1 MLSSSLHPN
10 SRLSPLL
17 PSPSLPVSS
26 EPSHIK
32 IGSLTHVW
40 HVRLNALQSHHHT
53 STTIQK
59 LKNELNFTQLLL
71 KIKDSIYYQLKFKE
85 SKVIQS
91 IKDNPRFFFSFAKQK
106 SKVKSSIAPYWTQTA
121 PSTLAARA
129 WQTSSSLNTPLSLAT
144 LMISTLRHRF
154 STPSYLSLSLTSP
167 LPQPISRKLLR
178 KSMRTPPMEI
188 SISVQ
193 KSFVN
198 VEPTHPTPSTLSGR
212 NLLIKARSRFF
223 LPSSRNGSSPLSTRR
238 AAELT
243 RLNAALSPL

>member
-17 PSPSLPVSS
+17 PSPSLPDSA
-26 EPSHIK
+26 EPSRIK
-32 IGSLTHVW
+32 IGSLT

-53 STTIQK
+53 SPTIQK
-59 LKNELNFTQLLL
+59 LKNELNVTQL

-106 SKVKSSIAPYWTQTA
+106 SKVKSLIAPSWTQTA
-121 PSTLAARA
+121 PSTLTARA

-198 VEPTHPTPSTLSGR
+198 VEPTYPTPSTLSGR

-223 LPSSRNGSSPLSTRR
+223 LPSSRTRSSPLSTRR

-243 RLNAALSPL
+243 RLNVALSPL

>member
-17 PSPSLPVSS
+17 PSPSLPDSA

-32 IGSLTHVW
+32 IGSLT

-53 STTIQK
+53 SPTIQK
-59 LKNELNFTQLLL
+59 LKNELNVTQL

-106 SKVKSSIAPYWTQTA
+106 SKVKSSIAPSWTQTA

-129 WQTSSSLNTPLSLAT
+129 WQTSFSLNTPLSLAT

-167 LPQPISRKLLR
+167 LPQPISRNIRLLR

-198 VEPTHPTPSTLSGR
+198 VEPTYPTPSTLSGR

-223 LPSSRNGSSPLSTRR
+223 LPSSRTRSSPLSIRR